1 MNWKNLR
8 SGENLENGIKTKSN
22 GVNSI
27 NNSSICRMYSM
38 VRNNTERRYVTDD
51 RIDIIQDECKHR
63 KDNYDYE

>member
-1 MNWKNLR
+1 
-8 SGENLENGIKTKSN
+8 
-22 GVNSI
+22 
-27 NNSSICRMYSM
+27 M